1 MVSLERP
8 SNISYESLEIM
19 KAVYKN
25 YEENDSKDFD
35 NFSIFNYSNDDL
47 IKYCK
52 ELDDNRYVFLE
63 NDPDGTK
70 YLYMLPKILGCVQD

>member
-8 SNISYESLEIM
+8 SNISFEAWKIM

-25 YEENDSKDFD
+25 YDENDSKEFD
-35 NFSIFNYSNDDL
+35 NFSAFNYPNDDL

-52 ELDDNRYVFLE
+52 ELDTNKYVFLE
-63 NDPDGTK
+63 HDPDGQM
-70 YLYMLPKILGCVQD
+70 YLFMLPKILGCTQD